1 MRERPEYT
9 ICRLKTLNI
18 IKLLV
23 VVILRKRLEIR
34 QSQEEDLR
42 KSLIADT
49 KVKSHII
56 IILYGDRIQSSWD
69 IYIIIIYI
77 NNLLK
82 SLAITKFVTIF
93 LYPINIMG

>member
-1 MRERPEYT
+1 M
-9 ICRLKTLNI
+9 

-23 VVILRKRLEIR
+23 VVIVRKRLEIR

-56 IILYGDRIQSSWD
+56 IILCGDKIQNSLD
-69 IYIIIIYI
+69 IYIIYI
-77 NNLLK
+77 NN
-82 SLAITKFVTIF
+82 
-93 LYPINIMG
+93 